1 MSSDTAELSAS
12 IKTTYAAFLEVSKRS
27 IEHAL
32 TLGDLLNSAKEEVG
46 HGSWLAWLARE
57 CPAISERHARNFMA
71 LARHR
76 SLIESKSA
84 IIADMTLS
92 QALALIPRAV
102 PVKLTKERPVVRSAR
117 DPGEPL
123 LHRFTP
129 EAEPDELAKPKSCRF
144 LARLAS
150 IIERETPPPHEGRCT
165 CAKCASRAASHFANL
180 VVACQKVTDE
190 ARADDPE
197 YLAFLGQSVTEKG
210 IAKIEAC
217 RDALNKFLEA
227 IRRDETAAWTTAPV
241 CRPKRKTPSH
251 VKFFQ

>member
-129 EAEPDELAKPKSCRF
+129 EAEPDDGEAEILPF
-144 LARLAS
+144 PRLAS

-217 RDALNKFLEA
+217 RDVSS
-227 IRRDETAAWTTAPV
+227 IP
-241 CRPKRKTPSH
+241 RPIGGGS
-251 VKFFQ
+251 